1 MIGLR
6 QRMTARDTTEQHRT
20 ATPLELLFDL
30 TFVVAISQV
39 AAQLAHSTEKA
50 HPLEALL
57 PFVMVFFAIWWAW
70 MNFTWFASAY
80 ATDDVLYRV
89 LAFVQIAG
97 VLVIAG
103 GVREAFESGN
113 FAVITVGY
121 LVMRVGL
128 IALWVRAAIEHPEGR
143 ATALRYAVGISIVQV
158 LWVARLALVEQ
169 GTVWTF
175 VAIAMLDLAVPL
187 WAERTGSTNWHAHH
201 IAERYQLFTII
212 LLGESVFAA
221 TLAVQ
226 DSISESGVGPE
237 LITIAMLGLVIIFTL
252 WWLYFSEPAGD
263 GLSQRRERS
272 FIWGYGHF
280 GIFIALAAI
289 GAGLEVAVVSVG
301 HDIEAGATMVAYS
314 VAIPTAVFLVLLWA
328 LHAPLVDEVVV
339 EPAAIAVVVV
349 GILVLPLAA
358 ESLGLIVTLGAVAA
372 LLAALL
378 AFALARSNARSLSV

>member
-1 MIGLR
+1 
-6 QRMTARDTTEQHRT
+6 MTARDTAERHRA

-39 AAQLAHSTEKA
+39 AAQLAHATEGG
-50 HPLEALL
+50 HPLESLL
-57 PFVMVFFAIWWAW
+57 PFLMVFFAIWWAW
-70 MNFTWFASAY
+70 MNYTWFASAY

-89 LAFVQIAG
+89 LTFVQIAG

-143 ATALRYAVGISIVQV
+143 ATALRYAIGISIVQA
-158 LWVARLALVEQ
+158 LWVARLALIEQ

-175 VAIAMLDLAVPL
+175 IVIALLDLAVPL
-187 WAERTGSTNWHAHH
+187 WAERTGSTNWHPHH

-226 DSISESGVGPE
+226 DSISESGVGIE

-263 GLSQRRERS
+263 GLSERRERS

-280 GIFIALAAI
+280 GIFLALAAI
-289 GAGLEVAVVSVG
+289 GSGLEVAVVSVG
-301 HDIEAGATMVAYS
+301 HHIEAGPTMVAYAI
-314 VAIPTAVFLVLLWA
+314 AIPIALFLVLLWA
-328 LHAPLVDEVVV
+328 LHAPIVDEVVV
-339 EPAAIAVVVV
+339 EPAAIAVVAA
-349 GILVLPLAA
+349 GILLLPLVA
-358 ESLGLIVTLGAVAA
+358 EPLGLIVTLSGIAA

-378 AFALARSNARSLSV
+378 AFALVRSNARSLSV